1 MTSPFDLYTGS
12 AGAFDEFIVNS
23 NAQDENWLGLAKSIE
38 NLGLSELKRRAIE
51 VEQTQSA
58 RGITFSVGGLDRTF
72 PLDPLPRIISYDE
85 WNRVELGLVQ
95 RIAALE
101 AFLDDIYGSQEIV
114 RDKVIPKR
122 VVANATQFSR
132 SAAFPLMEYQMRIT
146 VAGLDLIRDEKGELV
161 VLEDNLRTP
170 SGVSYVIENRRAMAR
185 ILPELFE
192 NYEIEPVTDYPSR
205 LLASLISQ
213 APPQVSDP
221 LVVVLTP
228 GIYNSAY
235 FEHAFLARQ
244 MGVPLVEPRDLFA
257 KGNEIFVRT
266 TKTSRRVDVIYRRID
281 DEYIDPV
288 FFRPDS
294 YLGIPG
300 LVNAVRAGG
309 VTIANAVG
317 NGVAD
322 DKLTY
327 AYADEIIDYYLHQ
340 KPILK
345 NIETYRLEDPD
356 VRAFVIKNV
365 ENLVVKPVDA
375 SGGKGIII
383 GSQATERELEEA
395 KVAISANPRGFIA
408 QRIVNFSTIPT
419 VVGNNIEPRHADLRP
434 FIVSSPDGRYVVPG
448 GLSRVALDAG
458 SMIVNSSQGGGSKDT
473 WIIKGQSRPKVTTL
487 IAHSETTSQSQIT
500 EVKESAQ

>member
-1 MTSPFDLYTGS
+1 MTSPFDLYRGS

-23 NAQDENWLGLAKSIE
+23 NAKDENWLGLAKSIE
-38 NLGLSELKRRAIE
+38 NLGLIELKRRAIE
-51 VEQTQSA
+51 VEQTQAA
-58 RGITFSVGGLDRTF
+58 RGITFTVGGQERTF
-72 PLDPLPRIISYDE
+72 PLDPLPRIISYEE
-85 WNRVELGLVQ
+85 WSMVELGLMQ

-122 VVANATQFSR
+122 LISNATQFSR
-132 SAAFPLMEYQMRIT
+132 AASFPLKEYQMRIT
-146 VAGLDLIRDEKGELV
+146 VAGLDLIRDETGELV

-213 APPQVSDP
+213 APTQVSDP

-266 TKTSRRVDVIYRRID
+266 TKASRRVDVIYRRID
-281 DEYIDPV
+281 DEYIDPL
-288 FFRPDS
+288 FFKPDS

-300 LVNAVRAGG
+300 LLNAIRAGG
-309 VTIANAVG
+309 VTIANAIG

-327 AYADEIIDYYLHQ
+327 AYLNEIVDYYLHQ
-340 KPILK
+340 KPLLK

-356 VRAFVIKNV
+356 VRKFVIDNV

-375 SGGKGIII
+375 SGGKGIVI
-383 GSQATERELEEA
+383 GSKATEREIEE
-395 KVAISANPRGFIA
+395 VRIAIIANPRGYIA

-419 VVGNNIEPRHADLRP
+419 VVGSTIEPRHADLRP

-448 GLSRVALDAG
+448 GLSRVALNSG

-473 WIIKGQSRPKVTTL
+473 WIIKGRSRPRIS
-487 IAHSETTSQSQIT
+487 IAPTFSERREQPIGLAT
-500 EVKESAQ
+500 KESAQ